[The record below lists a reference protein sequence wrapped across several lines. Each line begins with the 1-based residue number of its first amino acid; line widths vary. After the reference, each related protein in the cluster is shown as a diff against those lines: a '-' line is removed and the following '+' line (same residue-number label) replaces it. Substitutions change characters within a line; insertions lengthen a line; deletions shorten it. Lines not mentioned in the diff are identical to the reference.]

1 MAVPLP
7 TVKSATSTTSG
18 TTTNSTTFEL
28 KFENFLFFQILI
40 DFYIETNRKISLGNI
55 NICSASKYKYS
66 KE

>member
-40 DFYIETNRKISLGNI
+40 DFYIETNRKISL
-55 NICSASKYKYS
+55 
-66 KE
+66 

>member
-1 MAVPLP
+1 MAIPLP

-40 DFYIETNRKISLGNI
+40 DFYIETNRKISLWNI